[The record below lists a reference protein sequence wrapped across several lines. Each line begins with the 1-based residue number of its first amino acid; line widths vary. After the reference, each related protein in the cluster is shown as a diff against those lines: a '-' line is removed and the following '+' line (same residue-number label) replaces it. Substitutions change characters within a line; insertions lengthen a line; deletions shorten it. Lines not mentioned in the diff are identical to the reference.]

1 MRFILKRLWRGL
13 GVLLGTLTL
22 VFVIFSWVPD
32 PARDLAGQNEREDV
46 VQAFRVKHGLDK
58 PLHIRYVNFIADLS
72 PLGKQS
78 DGGWGLRPPSLGIS
92 FITDRPVNDAIKG
105 ALPATML
112 LACVAMLFA
121 TILGIAIGLAI
132 AMRGESKMGDLI
144 LSICAL
150 GMSAPS
156 FVVAILVAWLFG
168 YILHSYTGLPMTGGM
183 VVVDPFTGPRLALSH
198 LILPAFTLGIR
209 PLAVI
214 IQLSR
219 NSAIDVLSQ
228 PYIRTARAKGLSET
242 RILFHHV
249 LRNSLNPVLTATSG
263 WFASMLAGAVFVEF
277 VFGWQGMGLLMFNA
291 LETGDL
297 PIVMGCTIV
306 IASIFVIVNIV
317 VDVLYGVLDPRVLS
331 SQMA

>member
-1 MRFILKRLWRGL
+1 VKFILKRLWRGL

-32 PARDLAGQNEREDV
+32 PARELAGQNEREEV

-58 PLHIRYVNFIADLS
+58 PLHIRYFHFVAGLS
-72 PLGKQS
+72 PLGS
-78 DGGWGLRPPSLGIS
+78 HDDGGWGLRAPSLGNS
-92 FITDRPVNDAIKG
+92 FITDRPVIDTIKG

-112 LACVAMLFA
+112 LACVAMFFAALF
-121 TILGIAIGLAI
+121 GIAIGLAI
-132 AMRGESKMGDLI
+132 AVKGESKMGDLV
-144 LSICAL
+144 LSVCAL

-168 YILHSYTGLPMTGGM
+168 YVLHSYTGLPMTGGM
-183 VVVDPFTGPRLALSH
+183 VVVDPFEGPKYAMAH

-219 NSAIDVLSQ
+219 NSAVEVLSQ
-228 PYIRTARAKGLSET
+228 PYIRTAKAKGLSQS
-242 RILFHHV
+242 RVLFHHV

-277 VFGWQGMGLLMFNA
+277 VFGWKGMGLLMFNA
-291 LETGDL
+291 LERGDL
-297 PIVMGCTIV
+297 PVVMGCTIV
-306 IASIFVIVNIV
+306 IASIFVLVNVV
-317 VDVLYGVLDPRVLS
+317 VDVLYGVLDPRV
-331 SQMA
+331 QQN

>member
-1 MRFILKRLWRGL
+1 MRFILHRLLQGL

-32 PARDLAGQNEREDV
+32 PARENAGQHESEEV
-46 VQAFRVKHGLDK
+46 VHAFRVKHGLDK
-58 PLHIRYVNFIADLS
+58 PLHIRYVNFLGDLI
-72 PLGKQS
+72 PFGECE
-78 DGGWGLRPPSLGIS
+78 DGSVGFRAPDLGIS
-92 FITDRPVNDAIKG
+92 FEDSGSVNGKIRN
-105 ALPATML
+105 ALPSTML
-112 LACVAMLFA
+112 LAFVAILFA
-121 TILGIAIGLAI
+121 AVLGISIGLYL
-132 AMRGESKMGDLI
+132 AMRGPSKLGDLV

-183 VVVDPFTGPRLALSH
+183 VVVDPFEGPRLALAH
-198 LILPAFTLGIR
+198 LILPALTLGVR

-219 NSAIDVLSQ
+219 NSALEVLAQ
-228 PYIRTARAKGLSET
+228 PYIRTARAKGLSSS
-242 RILFHHV
+242 RILFKHV

-277 VFGWQGMGLLMFNA
+277 VFGWKGMGLLMFKA
-291 LETGDL
+291 VEGGDL
-297 PIVMGCTIV
+297 PVVMGCTIV
-306 IASIFVIVNIV
+306 VATIFVLVNLF
-317 VDVLYGVLDPRVLS
+317 VDLFYSVLDPRVR
-331 SQMA
+331 Q